1 MENNTQN
8 ILISRRKEFIN
19 DIDKK
24 LFNKLVI
31 FDISGFGNINH
42 YYGYHFGEK
51 ILELVLLRLEDK
63 FLNSKIYYLGAD
75 VFAAASNSEVS
86 KDRFIQ
92 TIKSIIWYFG
102 YSPIELDGYKVYIPL
117 RAGVAINYLNLIFSA
132 EFALK
137 QTRVLKHNLV
147 IYDSEQHHICHPS
160 SSTIEQD
167 LYWET
172 QIIQAVKKDKF
183 EIFAQSISNQVDK
196 KYEILVRMK
205 DSKGKIISPY
215 FFLERA
221 KKINLYSEITKKV
234 IQKSFEF
241 FENKNIEFSINF
253 SISDILEKD
262 VVDFLIQKIYEF
274 DIGHYLTIEITES
287 EGIDNLEEV
296 ISFIK
301 IVKNLGVKIAVDDFG
316 TGYSNFS
323 YLVKLQADFIKI
335 DGSIIQD
342 INKSKTA
349 KAVVEAIVFFAQ
361 KVGIRTIAEFVS
373 TKEIYKTCK
382 ELEID
387 YFQGYLFDEPK
398 NIENLKNS
406 LK

>member
-1 MENNTQN
+1 M
-8 ILISRRKEFIN
+8 
-19 DIDKK
+19 IDKENEENRINLPNRK
-24 LFNKLVI
+24 VFIKDNKDNKFNKVAI
-31 FDISGFGNINH
+31 FDINGFGNINH
-42 YYGYHFGEK
+42 YYGYEFGEK
-51 ILELVLLRLEDK
+51 VLKIISLRLVEK
-63 FLNSKIYYLGAD
+63 FLNSNIYYLGGD
-75 VFAAASNSEVS
+75 IFAATSSSDIS

-92 TIKSIIWYFG
+92 TVKAIIWYFG

-117 RAGVAINYLNLIFSA
+117 RAGVAINYTELLFSA

-137 QTRVLKHNLV
+137 QTRVVKHNLV
-147 IYDSEQHHICHPS
+147 IYDSEQHDICHPT

-172 QIIQAVKKDKF
+172 QIIQAIKKDKF
-183 EIFAQSISNQVDK
+183 EIFAQSINNQNEK

-205 DSKGKIISPY
+205 DSKGKIVSPY
-215 FFLERA
+215 FFIDRS

-241 FENKNIEFSINF
+241 FENRSIQFSINL

-262 VVDFLIQKIYEF
+262 VIDFLIQKIYEF
-274 DIGHYLTIEITES
+274 DIGDFLTIEITES
-287 EGIDNLEEV
+287 EGIENLEEV

-301 IVKNLGVKIAVDDFG
+301 IVKNLGVKIAIDDFG

-342 INKSKTA
+342 INRSKTA
-349 KAVVEAIVFFAQ
+349 KAVIEAIVFFAQ
-361 KVGIRTIAEFVS
+361 KVGMKTIAEFVS
-373 TKEIYKTCK
+373 SKEIYESCK
-382 ELEID
+382 ELNID
-387 YFQGYLFDEPK
+387 YFQGYWFDEPK
-398 NIENLKNS
+398 NVKDLK
-406 LK
+406 